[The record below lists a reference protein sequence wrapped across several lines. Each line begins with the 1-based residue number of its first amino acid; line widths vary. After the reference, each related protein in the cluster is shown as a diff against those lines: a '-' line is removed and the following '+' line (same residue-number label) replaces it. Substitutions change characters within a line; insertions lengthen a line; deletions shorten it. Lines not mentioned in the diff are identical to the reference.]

1 MIQLKLL
8 DKRTSIRFTKVFQ
21 VSVSSEDFGEV
32 GAVARN
38 ISAGG
43 MLIETPSPLPLG
55 SEVKVHFQIPDSH
68 DAIVARAE
76 VKNHYAFNYYDDGQ
90 RRWARGMGVRF
101 TEFIEDGAQLLSASL
116 TRLRTLH

>member
-1 MIQLKLL
+1 MTQLKLL
-8 DKRTSIRFTKVFQ
+8 DKRTSIRFTKVFR
-21 VSVSSEDFGEV
+21 VNISSEDFGEV

-55 SEVKVHFQIPDSH
+55 SAVKVHFQIPDSH

-76 VKNHYAFNYYDDGQ
+76 VKNHYAFNYYDAGE

-101 TEFIEDGAQLLSASL
+101 TEFVEDGADLLRVSL
-116 TRLRTLH
+116 TRFRTLH